1 MKALPPKLRILI
13 VDDDE
18 AICEYM
24 QTLLERD
31 GFEVKT
37 LSDPTLAADE
47 VRKGYHLVVLDL
59 MMPAL
64 DGIEVL
70 RQIRRL
76 DDDVAVVI
84 FTGFPDLE
92 SAVASVK
99 LDAVDYIRKPFQ
111 TDEFRQVIQR
121 VMAKKGLV
129 RTPEEQLRKAVGD
142 LIRSLRKDRDLTL
155 KQLATRSGLSMSL
168 LSQMERGETSA
179 SVESL
184 YRVALALGVRLTDLF
199 AGH

>member
-1 MKALPPKLRILI
+1 VKALPPKLRILI

>member
-1 MKALPPKLRILI
+1 VKALPPKLRILI

-24 QTLLERD
+24 RTLLERD

-70 RQIRRL
+70 RQIRRH

-142 LIRSLRKDRDLTL
+142 LIRSLRKERDLTL